1 MDKGPEKLKENYPLI
16 AKLALQHGLVPEE
29 ELKKAVHDSAAKEE
43 APGALERYL
52 VENNLVSKQN
62 LLRLQAASKAMV
74 MRKRDIRFG
83 AIALQKGLVSKT
95 ILELALEEQKNR
107 LARKKATRVGDLLVE
122 AGIITTTQRDCIL
135 KEQKRLKTITRENAT
150 HRQPLARDKKGA
162 NADQR
167 PGKKTPRPDP
177 SPENQ
182 PPSLETT
189 IMGMK
194 LTIPG
199 DASAAYLSKTDDF
212 DDSITLRDIKQL
224 LEDQLVVYGIVD
236 DSLISGFIRSSGFRE
251 KPFRVAKGIVPQRGT
266 DAKIDCFF
274 DTDHLKAGQIND
286 SGEID
291 FRERGEIPQIQEG
304 FVLGKKT
311 PLTQEQPGKN
321 IHGEITTVPPAKN
334 AKLKYGKGTRLSED
348 GFKVIA
354 ATDGQPKLSW
364 SGVFSV
370 LDEFI
375 TKGDVN
381 YETGHITYQ
390 GNVKIKGR
398 IQNGFKVNGNNIRTM
413 AIDGGIVNAEGDLS
427 VSDGINEAIIFAKGH
442 VWAKYIHNSTIL
454 SMGNIFCTKEIV
466 ESRIETSGACVAKQG
481 KIIHSSITAK
491 MGIYAGDIGSKR
503 SKPCTLKVGTDIF
516 VLKELERLKTEIS
529 GIREEIALQREKR
542 SEIMEKSKAEQEKST
557 KLAHLQ
563 DRSQLDQ
570 KSTITKIAGLDRV
583 SDMEEIKEMKAQ
595 LQQMKTSAKNAEQQL
610 NQSFDAIDLINQEI
624 TRVDEA
630 IALKTDMVEELL
642 DEQSTLGQ
650 MAKKQPGVAII
661 EVMGSLMEGTLVKG
675 RHSELRTERNSRNT
689 KIKEVLLSNP
699 EDKKQEQYWEMRI
712 VPR

>member
-1 MDKGPEKLKENYPLI
+1 MDKGPEKQKKNYPLI

-29 ELKKAVHDSAAKEE
+29 DLKKAVYASQEKKNATE
-43 APGALERYL
+43 GLGRYL
-52 VENNLVSKQN
+52 VENDLVSKQN
-62 LLRLQAASKAMV
+62 LSRLQAASKAMV

-83 AIALQKGLVSKT
+83 AIAIQKGLVSKT
-95 ILELALEEQKNR
+95 VLELALEEQKNR
-107 LARKKATRVGDLLVE
+107 LARKKATPVGDLLVE
-122 AGIITTTQRDCIL
+122 AGIITATQRDCIL
-135 KEQKRLKTITRENAT
+135 KEQKRLKTITRENET
-150 HRQPLARDKKGA
+150 GRQPVTSGKNETNG
-162 NADQR
+162 DQR
-167 PGKKTPRPDP
+167 SGKKTPRPDP
-177 SPENQ
+177 APESQ

-212 DDSITLRDIKQL
+212 DDSITVRDIKQL
-224 LEDQLVVYGIVD
+224 LDDQLVVNGIVD

-251 KPFRVAKGIVPQRGT
+251 KPFRAAKGLVPRKGT

-274 DTDHLKAGQIND
+274 DTDHLKAGHISD

-304 FVLGKKT
+304 FVLAKKT
-311 PLTQEQPGKN
+311 PLTQEQAGKN
-321 IHGEITTVPPAKN
+321 IHGEITTVPPAKD
-334 AKLKYGKGTRLSED
+334 AKLKYGKGTRLSQD
-348 GFKVIA
+348 CLKVIA
-354 ATDGQPKLSW
+354 TTDGQPKLSW

-375 TKGDVN
+375 TNGDVN
-381 YETGHITYQ
+381 YETGHINYQ

-398 IQNGFKVNGNNIRTM
+398 IKNGFKVNGNNIRTM

-466 ESRIETSGACVAKQG
+466 ETRIETSGACIAKQG
-481 KIIHSSITAK
+481 KIIHSTIIAK
-491 MGIYAGDIGSKR
+491 MGIYARDIGSKR
-503 SKPCTLKVGTDIF
+503 SQPCTLGVGTDIF

-529 GIREEIALQREKR
+529 GIRKEIARQKEKR
-542 SEIMEKSKAEQEKST
+542 TEIMERSKAEQENST

-583 SDMEEIKEMKAQ
+583 SDMEEIKEMKAR

-610 NQSFDAIDLINQEI
+610 NQSFDAIDLIHQEI
-624 TRVDEA
+624 TRVDEV
-630 IALKTDMVEELL
+630 IALKTDMVEELIE
-642 DEQSTLGQ
+642 EQSTLGQ
-650 MAKKQPGVAII
+650 MAKQKPGIAII
-661 EVMGSLMEGTLVKG
+661 EATGTLMEGTLVKG
-675 RHSELRTERNSRNT
+675 RHSELRMERNSRNT
-689 KIKEVLLSNP
+689 KIKEVQLSNP
-699 EDKKQEQYWEMRI
+699 EDKKQEQWWEMRI